1 MTATAPERVEH
12 RYRPVGSAAELF
24 RSRAPEI
31 LLSGA
36 AGTGKAQP
44 LDAVVQTPSG
54 PRRMGDI
61 TVGDLVLGA
70 DGTPVKVMDIPFWG
84 TAPVWRLTLTG
95 GVAVECSDGHLWQT
109 NAGVKSVADMLSAG
123 LRDRRGRRRYWI
135 PQPGPAEY
143 VERPVPVPPYTL
155 GVLLGDGHLRPGE
168 VSFTTAD
175 QQIEDRVASEVAP
188 RYKLVTSE
196 KRGNAAWNARIVSSD
211 GRKPRRPSRAKLG
224 YVSRTMSGKWMAR
237 VREEGK
243 RADQAIYIG
252 SFNSPGQAQAV
263 IDARPLI
270 ADAGDSIHG
279 DLDALG
285 LRNAR
290 SHTKSVPEVYKV
302 NSVRIRL
309 AVLQGLMDT
318 DGYAGKTEV
327 SFCSVSQ
334 RLAEDVRWLAESLG
348 GVATITTKQPKGG
361 QLAYQVWL
369 RMPDPAEVFF
379 LDRKRERAG
388 VRKSPVRRYIES
400 AEPVGERQCQC
411 ITVSANDGL
420 YLTEQFVVTHNS
432 RACLEKMHA
441 MCCLPANAGMRALIV
456 RKTAVSLGS
465 TALVTFR
472 EAVAREALASGE
484 VKFYG
489 GSSQEAASY
498 QYGNGSVI
506 VLGGMDKVSRIM
518 SSEYDCLTGD
528 ALVVSPSEVQ
538 KAYGRPYSGKLVT
551 ITTAGGNKLT
561 GTPNHPVL
569 TSHGWRGLGQLREG
583 DHVVSRCLVQD
594 ERPGADPHVA
604 DQPAPIAEV
613 ARALALANPG
623 CSERGVTVPV
633 DFHGDGA
640 YGYVDVVTTA
650 RLFHR
655 RGPAASLNPVPQLNR
670 RRGDLEQAALVAH
683 GAGSQGVLGRGRS
696 RLASLGSSELAHPLT
711 VGRGAAPGIRGP
723 LAAFGEL
730 ALPFGVGS
738 HPDLPGGE
746 RVGGSLPADAPFG
759 HLGLEPGN
767 ADVDGSRDGEQPP
780 FAGEVTPDRIV
791 NVSVADAGA
800 GRHVYNLQTASN
812 WYFANNIVSHNCI
825 YVQEATELTEDDWEA
840 LTTRLRYGRVSFQQ
854 IMADCNPSAPH
865 HWLKQRADRGATQL
879 IYCRHEDNPRLFDD
893 DEWSPEG
900 TEYLRRLD
908 ALTGVRYERL
918 RLGHW
923 AAAEGLIYDMFDPA
937 VHLYKAMG
945 HPPDSWTRWW
955 GVDFGFT
962 NPFCWQAWAQDPD
975 GRLYLYKE
983 IYRTQTLV
991 EDHARAIIAATRT
1004 AHGREPPPREVVC
1017 DHDAEGRATLESKL
1031 GLSTTA
1037 AHKSVLEGIEAV
1049 KARLKVQP
1057 DGKPRLYICRDA
1069 LIERDQ
1075 ALVQASKPECTQSEI
1090 LEYIWDDK
1098 AKKEQP
1104 RKEADHG
1111 LDALRYVVAAV
1122 DLVGRPR
1129 LRFLQ

>member
-484 VKFYG
+484 MKFYG

-498 QYGNGSVI
+498 QYGNGSTI

-518 SSEYDCLTGD
+518 SSEYDL
-528 ALVVSPSEVQ
+528 
-538 KAYGRPYSGKLVT
+538 
-551 ITTAGGNKLT
+551 
-561 GTPNHPVL
+561 
-569 TSHGWRGLGQLREG
+569 
-583 DHVVSRCLVQD
+583 
-594 ERPGADPHVA
+594 
-604 DQPAPIAEV
+604 
-613 ARALALANPG
+613 
-623 CSERGVTVPV
+623 
-633 DFHGDGA
+633 
-640 YGYVDVVTTA
+640 
-650 RLFHR
+650 
-655 RGPAASLNPVPQLNR
+655 
-670 RRGDLEQAALVAH
+670 
-683 GAGSQGVLGRGRS
+683 
-696 RLASLGSSELAHPLT
+696 
-711 VGRGAAPGIRGP
+711 
-723 LAAFGEL
+723 
-730 ALPFGVGS
+730 
-738 HPDLPGGE
+738 
-746 RVGGSLPADAPFG
+746 
-759 HLGLEPGN
+759 
-767 ADVDGSRDGEQPP
+767 
-780 FAGEVTPDRIV
+780 
-791 NVSVADAGA
+791 
-800 GRHVYNLQTASN
+800 
-812 WYFANNIVSHNCI
+812 I
-825 YVQEATELTEDDWEA
+825 YVQEATELVEDDWEA

-865 HWLKQRADRGATQL
+865 HWLKQRADRGATQMV
-879 IYCRHEDNPRLFDD
+879 YCRHEDNPRLFDGGV
-893 DEWSPEG
+893 WSPEG

-937 VHLYKAMG
+937 VHLHKPIE

-1004 AHGREPPPREVVC
+1004 AHGKEPPPREVVC
-1017 DHDAEGRATLESKL
+1017 DHDAEGRATLEAKL

-1049 KARLKVQP
+1049 KERLKVQP

-1069 LIERDQ
+1069 LIGRDQ
-1075 ALVQASKPECTQSEI
+1075 ALVAASRPVCTSDEV

-1098 AKKEQP
+1098 TKKEQP
-1104 RKEADHG
+1104 RKENDHG
-1111 LDALRYVVAAV
+1111 MDTARYVVAAV

-1129 LRFLQ
+1129 LRFI